1 MLSQGERPATP
12 SPVDAGGVFDPTT
25 LAVVAVLVWLVVSMV
40 VVFDAGERDAP
51 ESLWGLV
58 TFVGGPFGLLLYL
71 AIVVYG

>member
-1 MLSQGERPATP
+1 MLSQGGRPATP
-12 SPVDAGGVFDPTT
+12 SPVGGGGGVDPT
-25 LAVVAVLVWLVVSMV
+25 AVAVAAVLVWLVVSMV

-51 ESLWGLV
+51 ESLWGLI

>member
-1 MLSQGERPATP
+1 MLSQGGRPATP
-12 SPVDAGGVFDPTT
+12 SPVGGGGVFDPTT
-25 LAVVAVLVWLVVSMV
+25 LAVAAVLGWLVVSMA
-40 VVFDAGERDAP
+40 VVFDAGERDVP